1 MSDVFHNGNTA
12 LITGAAMG
20 IGRAA
25 ALRCASEGMKV
36 VAVDTLADKLETL
49 EAELAKLVG
58 AENTMVIAADLGDSA
73 ALQNTLSTAVARFG
87 APDFLMNN
95 AATRMARGHD
105 APLEDWRSSFE
116 VNFWAV
122 IEACRILQP
131 QMQAKG
137 GAIVNVGSKQGITN
151 PPGHPIYNIA
161 KSALKSYTELLEHEL
176 RGQSGPRVTAHLLIP
191 GWTTTGEQDHRP
203 GAWLPDRVVDMMI
216 EGIRSGDFYILCPD
230 DETTPEQD
238 RKRILWGA
246 GDITEGR
253 PPLSRWEDSWKAPAK
268 DACS

>member
-1 MSDVFHNGNTA
+1 MADVFKAGNTA

-25 ALRCASEGMKV
+25 AVRCAADGMKV
-36 VAVDTLADKLETL
+36 IAVDALAEKLETL
-49 EAELAKLVG
+49 ETELADLVG
-58 AENTMVIAADLGDSA
+58 SDNTMVIAADLSDGAARHNTFRA
-73 ALQNTLSTAVARFG
+73 ALARFG
-87 APDFLMNN
+87 APDLLMNN
-95 AATRMARGHD
+95 AATRIGQGHD

-122 IEACRILQP
+122 IEACREMVP
-131 QMQAKG
+131 HMRAKTS
-137 GAIVNVGSKQGITN
+137 AIVNVGSKQGITN

-176 RGQSGPRVTAHLLIP
+176 RAQPGPRPTAHLLVP
-191 GWTTTGEQDHRP
+191 GWTTTGDRDHQP
-203 GAWLPDRVVDMMI
+203 GAWLPDQVVEMMV
-216 EGIRSGDFYILCPD
+216 EGVRDGKFYILCPD

-253 PPLSRWEDSWKAPAK
+253 PPLSRWEASWQKLAK

>member
-1 MSDVFHNGNTA
+1 MSDVFQSGNTA

-20 IGRAA
+20 IGRTA
-25 ALRCASEGMKV
+25 ALRCAQEGMKV
-36 VAVDTLADKLETL
+36 VAVDTLADRLETL
-49 EAELAKLVG
+49 EAELAALVG
-58 AENTMVIAADLGDSA
+58 TQSTMVIAADLGDSA
-73 ALQNTLSTAVARFG
+73 ARKNTLTAAVARFG

-122 IEACRILQP
+122 IEACRELQP
-131 QMQAKG
+131 QMQTKG

-191 GWTTTGEQDHRP
+191 GWTTTGEQE
-203 GAWLPDRVVDMMI
+203 DRVVDMMV
-216 EGIRSGDFYILCPD
+216 EGVRSGDFYILCPD

-253 PPLSRWEDSWKAPAK
+253 PPLSRWEESWKTPAK